1 MDDQNSKRFN
11 RLLTGSVL
19 EKKSSEKKVV
29 VQQHSSTWRR
39 KNANGRRPW
48 YSQARLLLLQ
58 RYDYLNKLILN
69 RFQENTRAK
78 RPQVCGGKNG
88 RKDEDVKTRN
98 DSGDGEFYDSV
109 AGIARA
115 KKGEKNYFCRRTNH
129 HLRFSS
135 SVRSLS
141 ARPLGGKKLRLD
153 ISSRVTVAYVLTR
166 DETDFSKRVKTFPIR
181 VLSRFRD
188 VFL

>member
-1 MDDQNSKRFN
+1 M
-11 RLLTGSVL
+11 
-19 EKKSSEKKVV
+19 
-29 VQQHSSTWRR
+29 
-39 KNANGRRPW
+39 
-48 YSQARLLLLQ
+48 LLLQ

-69 RFQENTRAK
+69 PFQENTRAK
-78 RPQVCGGKNG
+78 RPQDSGGKNG

-109 AGIARA
+109 AGKARA

-129 HLRFSS
+129 HLRRFSS
-135 SVRSLS
+135 SARSLS
-141 ARPLGGKKLRLD
+141 ARPLGGKKLRLE

-181 VLSRFRD
+181 VLSRFQD